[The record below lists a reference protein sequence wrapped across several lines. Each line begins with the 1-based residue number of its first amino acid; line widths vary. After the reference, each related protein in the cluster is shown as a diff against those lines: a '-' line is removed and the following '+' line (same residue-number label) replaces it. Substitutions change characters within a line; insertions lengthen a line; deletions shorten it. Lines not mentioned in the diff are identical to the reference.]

1 MARVFLL
8 SADPEDDQTDFNL
21 APLLEARRCAE
32 IDRFRIH
39 SVTSEPDAADLIIF
53 VEFYGAGWYFERV
66 RQHPLLRRYREKCFL
81 FCANPFVIPFLPG
94 VYTGVEKRWASS
106 RTRPGFYL
114 GRTKNEFTT
123 YTPPA
128 EDLPYL
134 FSFMGSVRNAAVRA
148 KLATLRH
155 PRGFFQNSEED
166 FDRILDRKMGRR
178 ERLDYDRRYAEL
190 TKASKFVL
198 CPRGLS
204 ASSIRLFETM
214 RMGRVPV
221 ILADAWVRPQG
232 PRWEEFAI
240 QVAERD
246 FARIPE
252 LLEKREPDAVKMGK
266 RAHEEWDRWF
276 SDEVLFHRL
285 VELCLDI
292 KATRKVPESIGHWE
306 AYLHYLAPF
315 HLRRLLGAGYRALKG
330 IPSRLAAAPWSALKG
345 RPD

>member
-1 MARVFLL
+1 
-8 SADPEDDQTDFNL
+8 
-21 APLLEARRCAE
+21 LLEARQCAE

-39 SVTSEPDAADLIIF
+39 SLSSDPEGADLIIF
-53 VEFYGAGWYFERV
+53 VEFYGAGWYFERI
-66 RQHPLLRRYREKCFL
+66 RRHPLLRQYREKCFL

-94 VYTGVEKRWASS
+94 VYTGVKKGWASR

-128 EDLPYL
+128 HDLPYL
-134 FSFMGSVRNAAVRA
+134 FSFMGSVRNARVRVN
-148 KLATLRH
+148 LATLRH
-155 PRGFFQNSEED
+155 RRSFFQNTEQD
-166 FDRILDRKMGRR
+166 FDRILDRKMDRR

-221 ILADAWVRPQG
+221 ILADGWVPPFG
-232 PRWEEFAI
+232 PDWDKFSIRIREP
-240 QVAERD
+240 D
-246 FARIPE
+246 FARVPE
-252 LLEKREPDAVKMGK
+252 ILEEKELEAVTMGALAREA
-266 RAHEEWDRWF
+266 WDRWF
-276 SDEVLFHRL
+276 SEDVLFHHL

-292 KATRKVPESIGHWE
+292 QRKRKMPERLARWT
-306 AYLHYLAPF
+306 AFLHYFQPF
-315 HLRRLLGAGYRALKG
+315 HFRRVLTTGLRALRPG
-330 IPSRLAAAPWSALKG
+330 GRQAALDAERCPQ
-345 RPD
+345 R